1 MSDQND
7 HGEGWQILD
16 QVQMSAFHALY
27 PGREVVVLGLQVTA
41 VRIGP
46 TVPISARV
54 YRMASKIHR
63 LAQ

>member
-27 PGREVVVLGLQVTA
+27 PGREVVVLGLQVTDSPDWA
-41 VRIGP
+41 DGADQRQILPNG
-46 TVPISARV
+46 
-54 YRMASKIHR
+54 
-63 LAQ
+63 Q